1 MSTVKTVRWRE
12 LLVPPDFFPPFLFL
26 ASSPLWETH
35 DYLLLSTPP
44 PRCNSHPK
52 AGLSDDRSGS
62 SFLFPSHSQTSP
74 DQLAVT
80 EEIHLAY
87 LLFYFL
93 VLC

>member
-12 LLVPPDFFPPFLFL
+12 LLVPPDFFPPSYSWPPTHSGKLMTICFSAPHLPAATPIPRQ
-26 ASSPLWETH
+26 ASL
-35 DYLLLSTPP
+35 
-44 PRCNSHPK
+44 
-52 AGLSDDRSGS
+52 DDRSGS

-80 EEIHLAY
+80 EEMHLAY